1 MKEFFEVLWM
11 ALKLWIKSFERKQK
25 IQEKIDAEKI
35 DVTNTHVTS
44 AESINDLIDNISGR
58 PKI

>member
-58 PKI
+58 PKT

>member
-35 DVTNTHVTS
+35 DVTNTHVTT
-44 AESINDLIDNISGR
+44 AENLNDLIDNISGR

>member
-1 MKEFFEVLWM
+1 MSEFFEVLWR

-35 DVTNTHVTS
+35 DVTNTHVTT
-44 AESINDLIDNISGR
+44 AENLNDLIDNISGR
-58 PKI
+58 PKT